1 MNTSLFRA
9 KQVLKNHVL
18 KLLCKTASR
27 FFLRAPKR
35 CFFQHSFSIFNKNMV
50 ANLYINP
57 NASNLFH
64 LEHREKWRTDS
75 QINWQGPIKQLP
87 NLALLPITLRTN
99 QYLIYIFF
107 IFYFWSIFV
116 SSINKVTQKSMP
128 AILLKFNAKTHII
141 SPSHTSTILPFYQF
155 W

>member
-1 MNTSLFRA
+1 MNTEKRKWKVNTSLFRT
-9 KQVLKNHVL
+9 KQGLKNHVL

-99 QYLIYIFF
+99 QFLIYIYIY
-107 IFYFWSIFV
+107 IFLFLVNFRKQY
-116 SSINKVTQKSMP
+116 
-128 AILLKFNAKTHII
+128 
-141 SPSHTSTILPFYQF
+141 
-155 W
+155 